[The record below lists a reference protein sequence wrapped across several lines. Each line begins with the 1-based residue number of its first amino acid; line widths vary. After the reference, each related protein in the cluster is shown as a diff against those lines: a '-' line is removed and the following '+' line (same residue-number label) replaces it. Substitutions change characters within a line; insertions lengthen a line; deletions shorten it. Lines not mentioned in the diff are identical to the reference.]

1 MSNCFWR
8 TLSVSQWYRMSIA
21 FDRFCLIV
29 SLTMPYA
36 VELSVRR
43 GVGGCVCPSLMS
55 VNLRGAPNELHFF
68 FKSVDASLTRV
79 CSLGLKPLTVSS

>member
-8 TLSVSQWYRMSIA
+8 TLSVIQWYRMSIA

-43 GVGGCVCPSLMS
+43 GVGGLCV
-55 VNLRGAPNELHFF
+55 AQ
-68 FKSVDASLTRV
+68 
-79 CSLGLKPLTVSS
+79 LGECDSEGGITLGVVEARSNF